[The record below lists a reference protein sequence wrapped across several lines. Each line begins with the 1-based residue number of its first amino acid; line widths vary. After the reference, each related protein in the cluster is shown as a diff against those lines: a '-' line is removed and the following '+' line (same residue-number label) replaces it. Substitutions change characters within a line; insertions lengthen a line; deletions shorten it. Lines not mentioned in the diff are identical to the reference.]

1 MLFMDTHLYSTEKGV
16 LMEKKRMFILIIA
29 VIGMI
34 GAFLPWYTVF
44 GTMNVSG
51 TEDGGWLTLILFA
64 AGGAIA
70 FFAGDKMEPLAKK
83 FLSGVWIPAA
93 IAFLL
98 ILTKIFRSR
107 PGLSLSIGVWVV
119 ALAALAQIFVTFF
132 YKGAAGWDMPKS
144 MADVTKAAGIPAPD
158 KEPEVAEPAAPA
170 APVTPVTPVTPV
182 APVTPEAPVITPEVP
197 ETPEAPGEKPVEPRP
212 YE

>member
-1 MLFMDTHLYSTEKGV
+1 
-16 LMEKKRMFILIIA
+16 MEKKRMFILIVA
-29 VIGMI
+29 VVGML

-70 FFAGDKMEPLAKK
+70 LFAGDRMEPLKKK

-93 IAFLL
+93 LAFLL

-107 PGLSLSIGVWVV
+107 PGISLAIGIWIV
-119 ALAALAQIFVTFF
+119 ALAGLAQIFVTLFF
-132 YKGAAGWDMPKS
+132 KGAAGWDMPKS
-144 MADVTKAAGIPAPD
+144 MADVTRAAGIPTPD
-158 KEPEVAEPAAPA
+158 KGPEISEPAAPA
-170 APVTPVTPVTPV
+170 APV
-182 APVTPEAPVITPEVP
+182 APVTPAAPAAPEVP
-197 ETPEAPGEKPVEPRP
+197 ETPAFEEKKEDTSEETRGEQPL
-212 YE
+212 

>member
-1 MLFMDTHLYSTEKGV
+1 
-16 LMEKKRMFILIIA
+16 MEKKRMLILIIA
-29 VIGMI
+29 VVGMI

-70 FFAGDKMEPLAKK
+70 FFTGDKMEPLKKK

-98 ILTKIFRSR
+98 ILTKIFKSR
-107 PGLSLSIGVWVV
+107 PGGISLGIGIWVV
-119 ALAALAQIFVTFF
+119 ALAGLAQIFVTFF

-144 MADVTKAAGIPAPD
+144 MADVTKAAGIPTPE
-158 KEPEVAEPAAPA
+158 KKPEVTETVAPA
-170 APVTPVTPVTPV
+170 APVAPVAPATPV
-182 APVTPEAPVITPEVP
+182 APAAPEAPEVS
-197 ETPEAPGEKPVEPRP
+197 EAPEAQGEEPVEPRP
-212 YE
+212 NE